1 MVSHSKATVS
11 TENNALEA
19 AKALSDT
26 IQSTPEWSELVDV
39 QQAIDRDREFGKM
52 ITRQDELERA
62 QHTARDRGEGF
73 GGKDLV
79 ELIALR
85 SRIQGHELA
94 VRQQEASRAVAQLL
108 KQVNRTISEGLGFD
122 FASSVTLRR
131 DRCCG

>member
-1 MVSHSKATVS
+1 MVSNPKATTS
-11 TENNALEA
+11 TENKALEA

-39 QQAIDRDREFGKM
+39 RHAIDRDREFGKM
-52 ITRQDELERA
+52 ITRHDELERA
-62 QHTARDRGEGF
+62 QQTARDRGEGF
-73 GGKDLV
+73 AGKELV

-85 SRIQGHELA
+85 SRIQTHDLT

-108 KQVNRTISEGLGFD
+108 KQVNRTMSEGLGFD
-122 FASSVTLRR
+122 FASNVTPRR

>member
-19 AKALSDT
+19 AKSLSDA

-39 QQAIDRDREFGKM
+39 QQAIDRDGEFGKM

-62 QHTARDRGEGF
+62 QQTARDRGEGF

-85 SRIQGHELA
+85 SRIRGHELA
-94 VRQQEASRAVAQLL
+94 VRQHEASRAVAQLL
-108 KQVNRTISEGLGFD
+108 KHVNRTISEGLGFD
-122 FASSVTLRR
+122 FTSSVPLRR

>member
-1 MVSHSKATVS
+1 
-11 TENNALEA
+11 
-19 AKALSDT
+19 
-26 IQSTPEWSELVDV
+26 
-39 QQAIDRDREFGKM
+39 M

-62 QHTARDRGEGF
+62 QQTARDRREGF

-85 SRIQGHELA
+85 SRIQGHELS